1 MHNNQWVD
9 VEPIEQG
16 LVVNI
21 GDFLQILSN
30 DKFVSI
36 NHRVVAKKVGP
47 RISAACFFTEKNDLA
62 PYRQAAAKITHK
74 PLEKISAFY
83 LLKTTIEYLNN
94 VTKLGGI
101 LFDLLSEALGLKPD
115 HLKAIECAKGQAM
128 ACHYYPACPQPEL
141 TLGVNK
147 HTDTSF
153 FPILLQDQNGGLQV
167 VHNNQWV
174 DVEPIEHGLVVNI
187 VDFLQILSND
197 KFVSVNHR
205 VVANKTVKR
214 DRAPR
219 RLAPSMNITIIL
231 QKT

>member
-1 MHNNQWVD
+1 M
-9 VEPIEQG
+9 E
-16 LVVNI
+16 LY
-21 GDFLQILSN
+21 
-30 DKFVSI
+30 K
-36 NHRVVAKKVGP
+36 
-47 RISAACFFTEKNDLA
+47 
-62 PYRQAAAKITHK
+62 
-74 PLEKISAFY
+74 
-83 LLKTTIEYLNN
+83 KTTIEYLNN
-94 VTKLGGI
+94 VTKLGEI
-101 LFDLLSEALGLKPD
+101 LFNLLSEALGLKPD
-115 HLKAIECAKGQAM
+115 HLKAMECAKGQAM
-128 ACHYYPACPQPEL
+128 ACHYYPAYPQPEL
-141 TLGVNK
+141 TLGADK
-147 HTDTSF
+147 HTDPSF
-153 FPILLQDQNGGLQV
+153 FSILLQDQNGGLQV